1 MYVPSFLYQDLI
13 FWLLDGSTKIVN
25 VNDKPFMVNLG
36 MIDPWL
42 YNDDAGPI

>member
-36 MIDPWL
+36 MVDPWL
-42 YNDDAGPI
+42 YNDNAGPV